1 MISDFH
7 GPVLTSSING
17 EPFVDAAVVTLS
29 REALKS
35 SETISLVLISAG
47 KWSFVESRC
56 HLQFIPT
63 NKVSSFQWSKRLGP

>member
-35 SETISLVLISAG
+35 SETISLVLIDLSRE
-47 KWSFVESRC
+47 VELRR
-56 HLQFIPT
+56 
-63 NKVSSFQWSKRLGP
+63 VSVPFTIHSHK